1 MARAAAVDRPDAMTT
16 LKVRRAEQRTVAQ
29 IAVMRGVPIAQ
40 LFASPDVREMWEK
53 LLLREL
59 KARQSALTNGTTKRG
74 A

>member
-1 MARAAAVDRPDAMTT
+1 
-16 LKVRRAEQRTVAQ
+16 
-29 IAVMRGVPIAQ
+29 MRGVPIAQ

-59 KARQSALTNGTTKRG
+59 KARQSALTHKG